1 MPINAESSPKPK
13 PSLADR
19 MARSPCP
26 HRLLGCRPRRR
37 SHGPR
42 WEGGSAGAAQ
52 GQACGSGLGDR
63 PDPRPKAASGR
74 MPGQF
79 DIAQITRA
87 FQRMQKTTSA
97 LHVAPR
103 TSGRRRWATTV
114 CQLLSTA
121 FLTLA
126 GCAVAAGG
134 AFASEIPTGCPLAF
148 RSNSSVGP
156 YSELAAQADDASLLA
171 ELPLP
176 PGSSESATEP
186 AEDDSLLAH
195 PAIGPPASPNA
206 VDEHTWWL
214 VPVAPAEALSYICA
228 HLPAG
233 TTRPETIGWSPGEP
247 NVPDNEIAVF
257 TPPGSPSTL
266 VIKAVQLPNGST
278 ALRAD
283 AQVVW
288 TTPRSAS
295 ETIPSGAHLLRIAV
309 HDRSRSSRNPQNPS
323 QLALL
328 ERLPR
333 QITSPRQIE
342 GIVALLNELRV
353 VQPGRRVCPL
363 LEHGDSSVE
372 LTFYVYASPGA
383 VPLAVA
389 DIESGTCHG
398 GVSLMIGGV
407 SQPRLVGGWSLVEQI
422 GEALGVNAAAG
433 PPIGAKPRI
442 SRVRM
447 SRKRLRIE
455 PEDTVTVGVQPGS
468 EFLFDLSAPAEVSV
482 AISRLPP
489 GVRYAE
495 TCSANAG
502 RRTRPMQCRRTVG
515 VARITRLTEPEGEDG
530 ITFSGEE
537 GHRALEPGDYVVV
550 LKAHNTGGRSR
561 VASVQ
566 FEITR

>member
-1 MPINAESSPKPK
+1 MAK
-13 PSLADR
+13 SLAKMGR
-19 MARSPCP
+19 GEGPRAVA
-26 HRLLGCRPRRR
+26 GARRR
-37 SHGPR
+37 LGPI
-42 WEGGSAGAAQ
+42 Q
-52 GQACGSGLGDR
+52 SG
-63 PDPRPKAASGR
+63 PVSGR
-74 MPGQF
+74 MPDQF
-79 DIAQITRA
+79 DGPQIAGAFASEGQIQKITSRIALRSPNTR
-87 FQRMQKTTSA
+87 RLGTTA
-97 LHVAPR
+97 CWR
-103 TSGRRRWATTV
+103 
-114 CQLLSTA
+114 LSTA
-121 FLTLA
+121 LLTLA
-126 GCAVAAGG
+126 SCAVAAGS

-156 YSELAAQADDASLLA
+156 YSESAAQADDASLLA

-195 PAIGPPASPNA
+195 PAIGPPESPNA

-214 VPVAPAEALSYICA
+214 VPGAPAEALSYICA
-228 HLPAG
+228 HLPVG

-257 TPPGSPSTL
+257 APPGSPSTL

-288 TTPRSAS
+288 TTPRPAS
-295 ETIPSGAHLLRIAV
+295 ETIPSGAHLLRITV
-309 HDRSRSSRNPQNPS
+309 HDRNRSSRSPQNPS
-323 QLALL
+323 RLALL

-333 QITSPRQIE
+333 KITSSRQIH
-342 GIVALLNELRV
+342 GIVALLNELQV
-353 VQPGRRVCPL
+353 VQPGRRFCPL
-363 LEHGDSSVE
+363 ERGHSSVE
-372 LTFYVYASPGA
+372 LTFYASPDVA
-383 VPLAVA
+383 PLAA
-389 DIESGTCHG
+389 AEIRPDACRG
-398 GVSLMIGGV
+398 GVGLTIGGV
-407 SQPRLVGGWSLVEQI
+407 PQPRLEGAWDVVGWI

-433 PPIGAKPRI
+433 PPVGVKPRI

-455 PEDTVTVGVQPGS
+455 PEDTVTVGVQPSS

-482 AISRLPP
+482 AISHLPQ

-495 TCSANAG
+495 TCNAKAG
-502 RRTRPMQCRRTVG
+502 KQRRATDCRGTVG

-530 ITFSGEE
+530 IAFSGEE
-537 GHRALEPGDYVVV
+537 DHRTLEPGHYIAV
-550 LKAHNTGGRSR
+550 LKARNTGGRSR

-566 FEITR
+566 FEITH

>member
-1 MPINAESSPKPK
+1 
-13 PSLADR
+13 
-19 MARSPCP
+19 
-26 HRLLGCRPRRR
+26 
-37 SHGPR
+37 
-42 WEGGSAGAAQ
+42 
-52 GQACGSGLGDR
+52 
-63 PDPRPKAASGR
+63 
-74 MPGQF
+74 
-79 DIAQITRA
+79 
-87 FQRMQKTTSA
+87 
-97 LHVAPR
+97 
-103 TSGRRRWATTV
+103 
-114 CQLLSTA
+114 
-121 FLTLA
+121 
-126 GCAVAAGG
+126 
-134 AFASEIPTGCPLAF
+134 
-148 RSNSSVGP
+148 
-156 YSELAAQADDASLLA
+156 LLA

-195 PAIGPPASPNA
+195 PGLGPPATPNA
-206 VDEHTWWL
+206 VDEHAWWL

-233 TTRPETIGWSPGEP
+233 TTRPESVGRSPSEP
-247 NVPDNEIAVF
+247 NVPDNETAAF
-257 TPPGSPSTL
+257 TPPGSPGTL

-288 TTPRSAS
+288 TIPRPTS
-295 ETIPSGAHLLRIAV
+295 ETIPSGARLLRITV
-309 HDRSRSSRNPQNPS
+309 HDRNRSSRNPQNPS

-328 ERLPR
+328 ERLPWKT
-333 QITSPRQIE
+333 TSPRQIE

-353 VQPGRRVCPL
+353 VQPGRRFCPL
-363 LEHGDSSVE
+363 ERGDSSVE
-372 LTFYVYASPGA
+372 LTFYTSPDA
-383 VPLAVA
+383 APLAVA
-389 DIESGTCHG
+389 GIGPGACRG
-398 GVSLMIGGV
+398 GVSLTIGGV
-407 SQPRLVGGWSLVEQI
+407 SQPRLEGGWSLVGQI
-422 GEALGVNAAAG
+422 GEALGVNTAAG

-482 AISRLPP
+482 AIRRLSP

-502 RRTRPMQCRRTVG
+502 KPMRATRCRRTVG
-515 VARITRLTEPEGEDG
+515 VARITRLTAPEGEDG
-530 ITFSGEE
+530 IAFSGEE
-537 GHRALEPGDYVVV
+537 GHRALEPGRYVAV
-550 LKAHNTGGRSR
+550 LRARNTGGRSR